1 MEEYGFMK
9 RLALLTLFCSLAT
22 GVIAAPND
30 GWNEGMIL
38 FKKGDTTNTNY
49 YRIPA
54 ITTTSQGTI
63 IAVADY
69 RHNGYGDIGLNTG
82 VDFAIKISHDGGN
95 TWGLLQI

>member
-38 FKKGDTTNTNY
+38 FK
-49 YRIPA
+49 A
-54 ITTTSQGTI
+54 MSQQT
-63 IAVADY
+63 
-69 RHNGYGDIGLNTG
+69 
-82 VDFAIKISHDGGN
+82 VDK
-95 TWGLLQI
+95 

>member
-38 FKKGDTTNTNY
+38 FK
-49 YRIPA
+49 A
-54 ITTTSQGTI
+54 LSQQM
-63 IAVADY
+63 
-69 RHNGYGDIGLNTG
+69 
-82 VDFAIKISHDGGN
+82 VDFDEK
-95 TWGLLQI
+95 

>member
-1 MEEYGFMK
+1 MK

-54 ITTTSQGTI
+54 Q
-63 IAVADY
+63 
-69 RHNGYGDIGLNTG
+69 
-82 VDFAIKISHDGGN
+82 
-95 TWGLLQI
+95 LLPKVL

>member
-38 FKKGDTTNTNY
+38 FKKE
-49 YRIPA
+49 ILQ
-54 ITTTSQGTI
+54 IQI
-63 IAVADY
+63 I
-69 RHNGYGDIGLNTG
+69 IEFL
-82 VDFAIKISHDGGN
+82 
-95 TWGLLQI
+95 LLQLLPKVL